1 MSSSAPILCEIVA
14 LHSSHAAALA
24 EVALLS
30 AQDLGLHL
38 KPKTLRIGHRDS
50 TLGANE
56 SVLTL
61 HLPAALAASQ
71 HPVWCLACRLAC
83 FLPGSR
89 ISVLIQGAHAFEP
102 TEPQTRQPRSA

>member
-14 LHSSHAAALA
+14 LRSSHAAALA
-24 EVALLS
+24 EVAHLC
-30 AQDLGLHL
+30 ARDLGLDL
-38 KPKTLRIGHRDS
+38 KSKKLRIGHRDS
-50 TLGANE
+50 TLEANE

-89 ISVLIQGAHAFEP
+89 ISVLIQGDHAFESNERP
-102 TEPQTRQPRSA
+102 VRQPRSA